1 MQLYPKLSL
10 YSKLSNKRKKY
21 FKNLKWKLSSQ
32 IDSGV
37 FVKIITRKF
46 FWQKAPKNN
55 ELRNSGFVMKLKFPS
70 YVTREFG
77 DFSL

>member
-1 MQLYPKLSL
+1 MQFCPKLSL
-10 YSKLSNKRKKY
+10 YSKLSNERKKH

-46 FWQKAPKNN
+46 FLKKTQKNN
-55 ELRNSGFVMKLKFPS
+55 ELRNSGFLMKLRIFNE
-70 YVTREFG
+70 T
-77 DFSL
+77 